1 MKKILLAVL
10 ITATAIFGLQLIQAD
25 EVETG
30 TVVFHFKSW
39 NDVYEDDEGNK
50 IGVHAW
56 GGTIS
61 PMAEPSGQD
70 DFGIYFEWKDVEVGT
85 TPGFIAVYQAAP
97 SGDWQDWGRK
107 QTGNV
112 EPGDIVRAGVT
123 THVYAFEDTP
133 NGKIDGGKTSSLVT
147 YSDVFSTIVVYF
159 DSTNGYEDELGIY
172 GWGDTFGTGPAWGT
186 VETEFENIGHSA
198 GGIVVK
204 GVAFN
209 KDEAFTEGDGF
220 IVVDGATS
228 KKTGNVETAV
238 DLTEIEAGEPKF
250 IYVNNVGNLEDN
262 SNVYEDYKAFYTA
275 AFEFSLQPYNNV
287 TKSGTFAPSPLYV
300 NVKTSNP
307 VASPLYGVS
316 TDKEDEARAEVLS
329 WFTLKEIVSETDGVK
344 TFGPAIAIKSVA
356 FAGTETIQD
365 FVLELAEENKLD
377 NTKRYEVFFD
387 NTVSLEEDAEPS
399 VASLEVNLDK
409 SAPVITFHS
418 SNDDVPIISVPYG
431 KKWNPNLFPSFDAKD
446 DRDGDITHYVY
457 MESGEGKSIVN
468 TGVKGDYTIILY
480 VEDSWGNLTE
490 ASFVLRVA

>member
-10 ITATAIFGLQLIQAD
+10 LTATAIFGLHLIQAN

-50 IGVHAW
+50 IGAHAW

-61 PMAEPSGQD
+61 PMAEPTGQD
-70 DFGIYFEWKDVEVGT
+70 DFGIYFEWKNVEVGV

-97 SGDWQDWGRK
+97 SGSWEDWSRK

-112 EPGDIVRAGVT
+112 EPGDVVRAGVT
-123 THVYAFEDTP
+123 THIYAFQDTP
-133 NGKIDGGKTSSLVT
+133 NKDAKTNSLVT
-147 YSDVFSTIVVYF
+147 YSDVFSTMVVYF
-159 DSTNGYEDELGIY
+159 DSTDGYEDELGVY
-172 GWGDTFGTGPAWGT
+172 GWGGTFGTGPAWGT
-186 VETEFENIGHSA
+186 VENEFKNLGHSA

-204 GVAFN
+204 GVEFN
-209 KDEAFTEGDGF
+209 KDEAFTEGDGL

-228 KKTGNVETAV
+228 KKTGDVNKAV
-238 DLTEIEAGEPKF
+238 DLTVLKAGEPQF
-250 IYVNNVGNLEDN
+250 IYVNNVGNLDDN
-262 SNVYEDYKAFYTA
+262 SNVYKDYEDFYTA

-287 TKSGTFAPSPLYV
+287 TNSGTFAPTPLYI

-307 VASPLYGVS
+307 VTSPLYGAS
-316 TDKEDEARAEVLS
+316 AEDESDARAEVLS
-329 WFTLKEIVSETDGVK
+329 WFTLKEIVSEANGVK
-344 TFGPAIAIKSVA
+344 TFGSAISIKSVA
-356 FAGTETIQD
+356 FGGTETIQD
-365 FVLELAEENKLD
+365 FVLELAETNKLD
-377 NTKRYEVFFD
+377 NSKRYEIFFD
-387 NTVSLEEDAEPS
+387 NTVSVEGTDPS
-399 VASLEVNLDK
+399 VSSLEINLDK

-418 SNDDVPIISVPYG
+418 SSDDVPVISVPFG

-457 MESGEGKSIVN
+457 MVSGEGKSIVN

-480 VEDSWGNLTE
+480 VQDSWGNLTE